1 MCCSP
6 GAKLCY
12 IADLMKSGEGIV
24 KGSLTGVDISEHRM
38 NTCKGLLRKYWHE
51 YHVNVF
57 VEDGTK
63 FSTLAGQ
70 NKDQLYDKV
79 LVDAECT
86 HDGSIKHL
94 MKFNNGNKK
103 NPTDDLNKVQ
113 IEPQNNEDKPPQ
125 NESEEIV
132 APEDTEKKDEDL
144 KEESKQVESIESKKK
159 SKKSKDNETT
169 IENKPKISNKQ
180 RKRLEKQ
187 KLDHTKYLQDKKLK
201 TNEWSNEDFE
211 QRVMNKEKI
220 ENITNL
226 QKSLCLNAFK
236 LLKVEGILVYSTC
249 SFTQAQNED
258 VVEFLLNESESTK
271 GKLVLIDPFDSDKMK
286 NVEFKKRIY

>member
-1 MCCSP
+1 M
-6 GAKLCY
+6 GQQLK
-12 IADLMKSGEGIV
+12 
-24 KGSLTGVDISEHRM
+24 ISR
-38 NTCKGLLRKYWHE
+38 
-51 YHVNVF
+51 
-57 VEDGTK
+57 
-63 FSTLAGQ
+63 
-70 NKDQLYDKV
+70 
-79 LVDAECT
+79 
-86 HDGSIKHL
+86 
-94 MKFNNGNKK
+94 
-103 NPTDDLNKVQ
+103 
-113 IEPQNNEDKPPQ
+113 
-125 NESEEIV
+125 
-132 APEDTEKKDEDL
+132 
-144 KEESKQVESIESKKK
+144 
-159 SKKSKDNETT
+159 
-169 IENKPKISNKQ
+169 KISNKQ

-286 NVEFKKRIY
+286 NVEFKKGSIEKTVRFDPVTTKSGGMFIAKMKKISE